1 MKVVNKDQAKGKA
14 NEVKGTVRE
23 AVGKATGNKELQVK
37 GKGDQM
43 KGKGQQIVGDVKDAA
58 TKAKN
63 VVENAGTSTKD
74 GVRRETSKN
83 RTG

>member
-1 MKVVNKDQAKGKA
+1 VVNKYQAKGKA

-23 AVGKATGNKELQVK
+23 AVGKATGNKDLQAK
-37 GKGDQM
+37 GRGDRI
-43 KGKGQQIVGDVKDAA
+43 KGKGQQILGDLKDAA

-63 VVENAGTSTKD
+63 VVENASPFPKG
-74 GVRRETSKN
+74 GVRRETAKN